1 MQSGRRVALDYG
13 SVRIGVAMS
22 DSSGL
27 LASPY
32 DNFEAQSPELSGQ
45 ISNFLKEHQ
54 PIYIVVGN
62 PRHLSGQSSA
72 KSESVLQFIELLKS
86 VTDTPIYLLDE
97 RLTTVSAARS
107 LKDAGISTKES
118 RSLIDSAAAVA
129 ILESAMNQE
138 RLQGAPSKDRV

>member
-32 DNFEAQSPELSGQ
+32 QNFEAQHPDLTTQLSEF
-45 ISNFLKEHQ
+45 FLEFQ
-54 PIYIVVGN
+54 PLYIVVGN
-62 PRHLSGQSSA
+62 PRHLSGDVSA
-72 KSESVLQFIELLKS
+72 KGESVAQFVTVLKQC
-86 VTDTPIYLLDE
+86 TETPIYLIDE
-97 RLTTVSAARS
+97 RLTTVSAART
-107 LKDAGISTKES
+107 LKEAGLNTRES
-118 RSLIDSAAAVA
+118 RSHIDSAAAVA

-138 RLQGAPSKDRV
+138 RIQGVPSKDRA

>member
-107 LKDAGISTKES
+107 LKDAGLSTKES

-129 ILESAMNQE
+129 ILETAMNQE
-138 RLQGAPSKDRV
+138 RLQGAPSKDSA

>member
-13 SVRIGVAMS
+13 SVRIGVAVS

-32 DNFEAQSPELSGQ
+32 DNFQAQSPELSGL
-45 ISNFLKEHQ
+45 ISNFLKEYQ

-62 PRHLSGQSSA
+62 PRHLSGESSA
-72 KSESVLQFIELLKS
+72 KSESVLQFIELLKTI
-86 VTDTPIYLLDE
+86 TDAPIYLLDE

-107 LKDAGISTKES
+107 LKDSGLSTKES

-129 ILESAMNQE
+129 ILENAMNQE
-138 RLQGAPSKDRV
+138 RLQGAPSKDRA